1 MEKLTHLEALM
12 FTAVLEDCVEQL
24 TILGYIMPVPFEGK
38 ANISHTGSQE
48 MKEITETQKEL
59 DTTCQELMS
68 ARQGGGET
76 VSSMSLKNIKDNR
89 QVEKTEDVKSTQ
101 HLRNMAM
108 KHSAL
113 PVENLRKIQADRQYA
128 SDVITATMKELQEF
142 GTFSSL
148 TEANEREKAKK
159 SKLHESSI
167 REAEGKKEIKAL
179 EKQLQDVKK
188 QTETELQNKD
198 EMIAYLMDELEEMK
212 AKTNMETHYLKRST
226 DLQVHQTQKKC
237 RNAENILEKEI
248 QELQNKTDQEIRVHT
263 EIENFLRQQCKIVEE
278 KLEYWMD
285 KYDNDTNAKDEELD
299 ALKASRANNLEILQG
314 VAEECQ
320 MFEETIIS
328 DRAEK
333 EAKKTQEEQEALEL
347 KSILKLQAWWRG
359 TMVRRYLGPYEALK
373 KKWEKYLKQKDEGK
387 KESTGAK
394 KKK

>member
-24 TILGYIMPVPFEGK
+24 TILGYIMPVPCEGE

-48 MKEITETQKEL
+48 MKEITETQREL

-76 VSSMSLKNIKDNR
+76 VSSMSLKNIKDKQ
-89 QVEKTEDVKSTQ
+89 QVEKTEDVKSTR
-101 HLRNMAM
+101 LRNMAM

-113 PVENLRKIQADRQYA
+113 PEENLRKIQADRQYA

-159 SKLHESSI
+159 GKLHDSSI

-179 EKQLQDVKK
+179 EKQLQAVKK
-188 QTETELQNKD
+188 ETETELQNKD
-198 EMIAYLMDELEEMK
+198 KMIAYLMDELEEIK

-237 RNAENILEKEI
+237 RNAENILDKKI
-248 QELQNKTDQEIRVHT
+248 QELQSKTDQEIRVHM

-320 MFEETIIS
+320 VFEETIIS

-333 EAKKTQEEQEALEL
+333 EARRTQEEREALEQ

-373 KKWEKYLKQKDEGK
+373 KKWEKYLKQKEEGK
-387 KESTGAK
+387 KENTGAK